1 MSRQL
6 LAVFFKS
13 RANLI
18 FDANWYNKMQESLFA
33 PAENKSGE
41 TVDEINQE
49 LLEKGKALFPD
60 RFFIFGTGKTDADVV
75 IVGESPGL
83 PDADSEKPFMGPVG
97 QLLEKILAS
106 IGLRREE
113 VYLTNV
119 VKFISTGDELTPEI
133 LKFFTPFLHREM
145 LAINPRVIISLG
157 NTPTRALLGT
167 KKSITQMRGEFYDYH
182 GLKLI
187 PTFNPAY
194 LLRDASKKRE
204 VWEDMKKVRAL
215 LAEQR

>member
-1 MSRQL
+1 
-6 LAVFFKS
+6 
-13 RANLI
+13 
-18 FDANWYNKMQESLFA
+18 MQNSLFEENL
-33 PAENKSGE
+33 AESTE

-60 RFFIFGTGKTDADVV
+60 KFFIFGTGKTDSDVV

-97 QLLEKILAS
+97 ELLTKILAAV
-106 IGLRREE
+106 GLKREE

-119 VKFISTGDELTPEI
+119 VKFISTGDEITPEI

-145 LAINPRVIISLG
+145 LSIKPKVIISLG
-157 NTPTRALLGT
+157 NTPTKALLNT
-167 KKSITQMRGEFYDYH
+167 KKSITQMRGEFCDYS
-182 GLKLI
+182 GIKLM

-194 LLRDASKKRE
+194 LLRDPSKKRE
-204 VWEDMKKVRAL
+204 VWEDMKMVRDFL
-215 LAEQR
+215 NE